1 MLQKVVTESERGN
14 VMYKYDKYA
23 VGDVLRAL
31 RNEKHLTQA
40 QIAEKLDLSVIHY
53 SLIEQ
58 GQRKFSLEVLFKIME
73 VFEVNADRVLA
84 IKPRM
89 SQTDIFNQKLACL
102 SKEEQE
108 YVKNACILLVDGMLM
123 KKERMAS

>member
-23 VGDVLRAL
+23 VGDVLREL
-31 RNEKHLTQA
+31 RNERHLTQS

-73 VFEVNADRVLA
+73 VFGVNADRVLA
-84 IKPRM
+84 IEPRM
-89 SQTDIFNQKLACL
+89 SQTDTFNQKLACL

-108 YVKNACILLVDGMLM
+108 YVKNTCLLLVDGMLM

>member
-108 YVKNACILLVDGMLM
+108 YVKNACLLLVDGMLM

>member
-1 MLQKVVTESERGN
+1 MVKHVESNTEKRATML
-14 VMYKYDKYA
+14 KYDKYA
-23 VGDVLRAL
+23 VGDVLREL
-31 RNEKHLTQA
+31 RTERNLTQS
-40 QIAEKLDLSVIHY
+40 QTAEKLDLSVIHY

-84 IKPRM
+84 IEPSIPK
-89 SQTDIFNQKLACL
+89 TDVFSQKLSLL

-108 YVKNACILLVDGMLM
+108 YLKNACLLLMDGMLM
-123 KKERMAS
+123 NKEGKAS

>member
-1 MLQKVVTESERGN
+1 M
-14 VMYKYDKYA
+14 
-23 VGDVLRAL
+23 
-31 RNEKHLTQA
+31 
-40 QIAEKLDLSVIHY
+40 SVIHY

-58 GQRKFSLEVLFKIME
+58 GQRKFSLEVSFKIME

-108 YVKNACILLVDGMLM
+108 YVKNACLLLVDGMLM

>member
-108 YVKNACILLVDGMLM
+108 YVKNACLLLVDGMLM
-123 KKERMAS
+123 KKERMAC

>member
-1 MLQKVVTESERGN
+1 MLQKVGTESERGN

-23 VGDVLRAL
+23 VGDVLREL
-31 RNEKHLTQA
+31 RNERHLTQS

-108 YVKNACILLVDGMLM
+108 YVKNACLLLVDGMLM
-123 KKERMAS
+123 KKERMAC

>member
-1 MLQKVVTESERGN
+1 MVKHVESNTEKRATML
-14 VMYKYDKYA
+14 KYDKYA
-23 VGDVLRAL
+23 VGDVLREL
-31 RNEKHLTQA
+31 RTERHLTQS
-40 QIAEKLDLSVIHY
+40 QTAEKLDLSVIHY

-84 IKPRM
+84 IEPSIPK
-89 SQTDIFNQKLACL
+89 TDVFSQKLSLL

-108 YVKNACILLVDGMLM
+108 YLKNACLLLMDGMLM
-123 KKERMAS
+123 NKEGKAS

>member
-1 MLQKVVTESERGN
+1 MQKVVSESERGN

-108 YVKNACILLVDGMLM
+108 YVKNACLLLVDGMLM

>member
-1 MLQKVVTESERGN
+1 MQKVVSESERGN

-108 YVKNACILLVDGMLM
+108 CVKNACLLLVDGMLM

>member
-1 MLQKVVTESERGN
+1 MIKKVEAELERSNVT
-14 VMYKYDKYA
+14 YKYDKYA

-31 RNEKHLTQA
+31 RNEKHLTQS

-73 VFEVNADRVLA
+73 VFDVNADRVLA
-84 IKPRM
+84 IEPRM
-89 SQTDIFNQKLACL
+89 SQSDIFNQKMACL

-108 YVKNACILLVDGMLM
+108 YVKNACLLLVDGMLM

>member
-1 MLQKVVTESERGN
+1 MLQKVGTESERGN

-108 YVKNACILLVDGMLM
+108 YVKNACLLLVDGMLM

>member
-1 MLQKVVTESERGN
+1 MVKHVESNTKKRATML
-14 VMYKYDKYA
+14 KYDKYA
-23 VGDVLRAL
+23 VGNVLREL
-31 RNEKHLTQA
+31 RTERHLTQS
-40 QIAEKLDLSVIHY
+40 QTAEKLDLSVIHY

-84 IKPRM
+84 IEPPIPK
-89 SQTDIFNQKLACL
+89 TDVFSQKLSLL

-108 YVKNACILLVDGMLM
+108 YLKNACLLLMDGML
-123 KKERMAS
+123 KNKEGKAS

>member
-1 MLQKVVTESERGN
+1 MLQKVGTESERGN

-23 VGDVLRAL
+23 VGDVLREL
-31 RNEKHLTQA
+31 RNERHLTQS

-73 VFEVNADRVLA
+73 VFGVNADRVLA

-108 YVKNACILLVDGMLM
+108 YVKNACLLLVDGMLM

>member
-108 YVKNACILLVDGMLM
+108 YVKNACLLLVDGMLT

>member
-1 MLQKVVTESERGN
+1 MVKHVESNTKKRATML
-14 VMYKYDKYA
+14 KYDKYA
-23 VGDVLRAL
+23 VGNVLREL
-31 RNEKHLTQA
+31 RTERHLTQS
-40 QIAEKLDLSVIHY
+40 QTAEKLDLSVIHY

-84 IKPRM
+84 IEPPISKNDVF
-89 SQTDIFNQKLACL
+89 SQKLSLL

-108 YVKNACILLVDGMLM
+108 YLKNACLLLMDGML
-123 KKERMAS
+123 KNKEGKAS